1 MLHVFDMMTRSSFY
15 IFCRMFVINE
25 TAYHEYCLGHIGNK
39 YRDHSKALKIISMRG
54 RIFKLK
60 IPIVKFKNKIS
71 GRAKEFLFVYS
82 YQAQHKRT
90 SHKLN

>member
-1 MLHVFDMMTRSSFY
+1 MCFRLIVLGRVDIACVLYQSSN
-15 IFCRMFVINE
+15 VVLS
-25 TAYHEYCLGHIGNK
+25 TANRLKERDGRHI
-39 YRDHSKALKIISMRG
+39 
-54 RIFKLK
+54 KLK

-90 SHKLN
+90 SNKLN